1 MAPSGPC
8 RYANPLPPA
17 GLTPLALASAISAL
31 VSPSTLPV
39 GGQVSLLIGTE
50 APSSVV

>member
-1 MAPSGPC
+1 
-8 RYANPLPPA
+8 
-17 GLTPLALASAISAL
+17 LALASAISAL